1 MGKAGERPPTVQGW
15 QVDCGL
21 SLWEV
26 GDLGLDATPGCAGQ
40 GRALLRV
47 FVPRLSADPTT
58 TRTGRW

>member
-1 MGKAGERPPTVQGW
+1 MQGW